1 MIKELIK
8 IYEYNNSAYELTLE
22 RNLHQIPLFLKMV
35 FNITISYFEI
45 CQVKSKYSEK
55 LGDATDVEYLLWDNA
70 LCSFLFVILHCL
82 TAFQAD

>member
-1 MIKELIK
+1 
-8 IYEYNNSAYELTLE
+8 
-22 RNLHQIPLFLKMV
+22 MV

-45 CQVKSKYSEK
+45 CQVKSKYSKK
-55 LGDATDVEYLLWDNA
+55 LGDATDAEYLLWDNA

>member
-1 MIKELIK
+1 
-8 IYEYNNSAYELTLE
+8 
-22 RNLHQIPLFLKMV
+22 MV